1 MDVGLAILW
10 GEMTTDGR
18 PSWQH
23 GNQEVTQ
30 ETEAAR
36 RQGGEMTSTN
46 SKNSGIKTCMTGEG
60 GESWERPTANNGPIK
75 AERKKER
82 KNLLH
87 WRAIV
92 NINVLLYDIC
102 ATVYFNSV
110 VRCGAEIKDKSDFLT
125 GFLSLIIALNAP
137 VYRVAFRNL

>member
-1 MDVGLAILW
+1 MQRAHERIMLITWRDHKTAEWIRQQTKVRDILEIINKAKWTWLAILW

-46 SKNSGIKTCMTGEG
+46 SKNSGIKTCTTDEG
-60 GESWERPTANNGPIK
+60 GESWERPTSNNGPTK
-75 AERKKER
+75 AEKERKKM
-82 KNLLH
+82 
-87 WRAIV
+87 
-92 NINVLLYDIC
+92 
-102 ATVYFNSV
+102 
-110 VRCGAEIKDKSDFLT
+110 SD
-125 GFLSLIIALNAP
+125 
-137 VYRVAFRNL
+137 